1 MPHNSEVLK
10 LLREQEADI
19 ARPGVQG
26 MSELQENRK
35 YNNSKHLDPFTDL
48 LSTKVVNDRLKSLRN
63 IVVKP
68 SLILFLLELTLLMTN
83 LLCPTVRL

>member
-48 LSTKVVNDRLKSLRN
+48 LSTKVVNDRLKSQRN

-68 SLILFLLELTLLMTN
+68 G
-83 LLCPTVRL
+83 V